1 MESKIGKRK
10 IGELRKGRYAMAKQT
25 SQANQGVGMD
35 KIRIDEIDTGPAL
48 IRTHINEE
56 ALDELKDSIKKL
68 GLLQPVVVMEKQK
81 GKYPLVIG
89 SRRVRAHEELGKT
102 EIPAIVIPK
111 KKKEQIL
118 AASLAENMFRSK
130 LSHKDTANAVTKL
143 YKLYGKDEKEVAKA
157 TGMWPAT
164 VLRYVY
170 LKEYGT
176 QKMIGWVEGG
186 DIALGDVKRMLEVAR
201 WNINKAER
209 MLQAM
214 IDEDMT
220 RTQKKNYIEYMKANP
235 SSSIKEGVKD
245 SQKARVKNKLLVD
258 LTPELQKGIAKAMKE
273 WGMEADEVAI
283 QALSDWLEEQ
293 GYIE

>member
-25 SQANQGVGMD
+25 SQANQGIGMG
-35 KIRIDEIDTGPAL
+35 KIRIDEIEKGPAH
-48 IRTHINEE
+48 IRTHMNKED
-56 ALDELKDSIKKL
+56 LDELKDSIKKL
-68 GLLQPVVVMEKQK
+68 GLLQPIVVMEKQR

-102 EIPAIVIPK
+102 EIPAIVIGK
-111 KKKEQIL
+111 KNKEQIL

-143 YKLYGKDEKEVAKA
+143 YKLYGKDANKVAKQ
-157 TGMWPAT
+157 TGMWRET

-176 QKMIGWVEGG
+176 KQMLNWVDEG
-186 DIALGDVKRMLEVAR
+186 DATLLDVKRMLQIAK
-201 WNINKAER
+201 WNITKAER
-209 MLQAM
+209 MLETM
-214 IDEDMT
+214 IKEGMT
-220 RTQKKNYIEYMKANP
+220 PTQKKNFAGYLKANP
-235 SSSIKEGVKD
+235 SGKMKD
-245 SQKARVKNKLLVD
+245 AVNDAMKPRVRNKILVD
-258 LTPELQKGIAKAMKE
+258 LPPEVQEGIRKAMKE
-273 WGMEADEVAI
+273 WEMDAEEVAL
-283 QALSDWLEEQ
+283 QALNDWLEEQ